1 LWLSGPRPTL
11 GWVQLCPSCGEENPD
26 KFRVCGF
33 CGTALAAAPAEPQG
47 VICPSC
53 GEENPAKFRVCG
65 FCGTALTPALG
76 AQEVRKTVTIVFSDL
91 KGSTAMGEK
100 LDSEAVREV
109 MSRYF
114 DEMRAALEA
123 HGGTIEKYI
132 GDAIMAVFGLPKLHE
147 DDALRAV
154 RAAAEMRDRLAA
166 LNAELDERWGVTVGN
181 RTGVNTG
188 EVVAG
193 DPTTGQRL
201 VTGDTVNT
209 AARLE
214 QAAPTNEV
222 LLGEETYRLVRHA
235 VEVEPV
241 EPLELKGKAERV
253 PAYRLVRVVDADDEI
268 VRRRDAPLV
277 GRETESML
285 LREAFD
291 LSRRDR
297 RCGAVTLIG
306 PAGLG
311 KSRLTEELSRYA
323 REHGRVLRGRCLPY
337 GDGIT
342 FWPLV
347 EVLRQAAD
355 LDHADDAEAA
365 RLKLAYLVGDRED
378 VLRRLTSV
386 LGLSTEQFP
395 VQEVFWATRKLLEL
409 LAAERPVVV
418 VFEDLHWAEG
428 TFLDL
433 FEHLVREIEHAP
445 VFLLGNARPEL
456 LEERPSW
463 PETIN
468 STTLVLKPLG
478 AEASEQVI
486 ANMLGGADL
495 EESVRVRIVEAAEGN
510 PLFVE
515 QLLSMLLDDGLLVL
529 GDDGWRASGALP
541 DVTLPRTIQALLA
554 SRIDRLSGEERAVIE
569 PASVVGYVFPEDAVR
584 DLAPE
589 PVQPQVPA
597 LLTALGTKQLVRPE
611 PAERSLEAP
620 WRFDHVLIRD
630 TVYEALL
637 KRARATLHE
646 RFVHWADRVNGDRAV
661 EYEEILG
668 YHLEQAYRYLGELGP
683 IDDRGRELGAD
694 GARRLAAAGRRA
706 RLRGDVPAAANLLER
721 ASRLVPAHDPLRLGL
736 LPELAEAQLDIGRF
750 DDTRATL
757 SDAAGAA
764 EATRS
769 SELSAAATLI
779 RLLLEL
785 RTGGSDEWSREAVP
799 KIEQAI
805 EVFTAV
811 GNDAGL
817 ARAWRL
823 LGYVHGTACR
833 YGDAAQ
839 ACERALEHA
848 RRSGDQREE
857 RVNATSYALA
867 ACWGPTPVDEAIARC
882 EAMLERVEASRLSRG
897 WVACVLGHLHAM
909 RGDFEQARTLGHD
922 GRAQIAELGQGW
934 YVAWTALPLARV
946 EVLAGDHAAAAT
958 ELRRADELLEQ
969 MGEHYLRSTVVA
981 LLARSEFAQ
990 GRLEKAYELTELA
1003 EELSGADDVETQAAW
1018 RSVRAVILASQGRF
1032 EAAAPLAQD
1041 AVQLLLDTDSTV
1053 MKAEALGDLAEVY
1066 ALASDT
1072 DADWALQEA
1081 RTLAERKGN
1090 VAGAAAVAT
1099 LAGRLEALPAR
1110 AR

>member
-1 LWLSGPRPTL
+1 MQ
-11 GWVQLCPSCGEENPD
+11 VCPSCHEENPD
-26 KFRVCGF
+26 KFRVCGY
-33 CGTALAAAPAEPQG
+33 CGTALAAAAPEPQG

-65 FCGTALTPALG
+65 FCGTALAAPLP
-76 AQEVRKTVTIVFSDL
+76 AQEVRKTVSIVFSDL

-222 LLGEETYRLVRHA
+222 LIGEETYRLVRHA
-235 VEVEPV
+235 VEIEPV

-291 LSRRDR
+291 LSCSDR

-311 KSRLTEELSRYA
+311 KSRLTEDLSRYA
-323 REHGRVLRGRCLPY
+323 RERGRVLRGRCLPY

-347 EVLRQAAD
+347 EVVRQAAS
-355 LDHADDAEAA
+355 LDHMDDAESA
-365 RLKLAYLVGDRED
+365 RLKLAGLVGDRED
-378 VLRRLTSV
+378 VLDRITSV
-386 LGLSTEQFP
+386 LGLSPEQFP

-409 LAAERPVVV
+409 LAAEAPVIV
-418 VFEDLHWAEG
+418 VFEDLHWAEA

-433 FEHLVREIEHAP
+433 IEHLVREIEDAP
-445 VFLLGNARPEL
+445 VFVLGNARPEL

-463 PETIN
+463 PETVN
-468 STTLVLKPLG
+468 STTLVLTPLG

-486 ANMLGGADL
+486 ANMLGGAGL
-495 EESVRVRIVEAAEGN
+495 EESVRQRIVEAAEGN

-515 QLLSMLLDDGLLVL
+515 QLLTMLLEDGLLVL
-529 GDDGWRASGALP
+529 EDGGWRASGELP

-554 SRIDRLSGEERAVIE
+554 ARVDRLNGEERAVIE

-584 DLAPE
+584 ELAAE
-589 PVQPQVPA
+589 PVQAQVPA
-597 LLTALGTKQLVRPE
+597 LLKALGTKQLVRPD
-611 PAERSLEAP
+611 PSERSLEQP

-637 KRARATLHE
+637 KRGRATLHE
-646 RFVHWADRVNGDRAV
+646 RFVQWADRVNGDRAI

-683 IDDRGRELGAD
+683 IDERGREIGAD

-706 RLRGDVPAAANLLER
+706 RARGDVPAAVNLMER
-721 ASRLVPAHDPLRLGL
+721 AQRLVPEHDPLRLGL
-736 LPELAEAQLDIGRF
+736 LAELGEAQLDLGRF
-750 DDTRATL
+750 DEARATL
-757 SDAAGAA
+757 DDAAGAA
-764 EATRS
+764 HALNDPR
-769 SELSAAATLI
+769 LAADARLMQ
-779 RLLLEL
+779 LLLEL
-785 RTGGSDEWSREAVP
+785 RLGETENWGEQAAPE
-799 KIEQAI
+799 IEQAI
-805 EVFTAV
+805 AV
-811 GNDAGL
+811 LTEAGDEAAL
-817 ARAWRL
+817 AKAWRL
-823 LGYVHGTACR
+823 LGYVHGTACN
-833 YGDAAQ
+833 YGEAEK
-839 ACERALEHA
+839 ACERALVHA
-848 RRSGDQREE
+848 GRAGDGREA

-867 ACWGPTPVDEAIARC
+867 ACWGPTAAPVAIERC
-882 EAMLERVEASRLSRG
+882 EAVLEQVSASRLSRG
-897 WVACVLGHLHAM
+897 WVLSILGHLQAM
-909 RGDFEQARTLGHD
+909 QGNFERARALCRD
-922 GRAQIAELGQGW
+922 GRAEIEELGSTW
-934 YVAWTALPLARV
+934 YVAWTALPSSRV
-946 EVLAGDHAAAAT
+946 EFLAGEPGAAER
-958 ELRRADELLEQ
+958 ELRRSDELLGQ
-969 MGEHYLRSTVVA
+969 MGERYLRSTVTA
-981 LLARSEFAQ
+981 LLARSVLEQ
-990 GRLEKAYELTELA
+990 GRGHEAYELTEAA
-1003 EELSGADDVETQAAW
+1003 EELSGLDDVETQAAW
-1018 RSVRAVILASQGRF
+1018 RSVRAASLARDGKVE
-1032 EAAAPLAQD
+1032 EALRLAQE
-1041 AVQLLLDTDSTV
+1041 ALQLLLDTDSAV
-1053 MKAEALGDLAEVY
+1053 MKVEALAELAEVLTLAGDSGAEW
-1066 ALASDT
+1066 ALA
-1072 DADWALQEA
+1072 EA
-1081 RTLAERKGN
+1081 RRLAESKGN
-1090 VAGAAAVAT
+1090 TAAAAAIEE
-1099 LAGRLEALPAR
+1099 LAGRLEDLPAR
-1110 AR
+1110 AL

>member
-1 LWLSGPRPTL
+1 
-11 GWVQLCPSCGEENPD
+11 VQVCPSCKEENPD

-33 CGTALAAAPAEPQG
+33 CGTALAAAPPEPQG
-47 VICPSC
+47 LICPSC

-65 FCGTALTPALG
+65 FCGTALAPALG
-76 AQEVRKTVTIVFSDL
+76 AQEVRKTVSIVFSDL

-241 EPLELKGKAERV
+241 EPLELKGKADRV

-291 LSRRDR
+291 LSCRDR

-323 REHGRVLRGRCLPY
+323 REQGRVLRGRCLPY

-355 LDHADDAEAA
+355 LDHSDDAEAA
-365 RLKLAYLVGDRED
+365 RLKLAGLVGDRDD

-386 LGLSTEQFP
+386 LGLSAEQFP
-395 VQEVFWATRKLLEL
+395 VQEVFWATRKLFEL
-409 LAAERPVVV
+409 LAAERPLVV

-433 FEHLVREIEHAP
+433 IEHLVREVEAAP
-445 VFLLGNARPEL
+445 VFLLANARPEL
-456 LEERPSW
+456 LEERPAW
-463 PETIN
+463 PETVN
-468 STTLVLKPLG
+468 STTVVLKPLG
-478 AEASEQVI
+478 AEASEHVI
-486 ANMLGGADL
+486 ANMLGGAEL
-495 EESVRVRIVEAAEGN
+495 EATVRVRIVEAAEGN

-515 QLLSMLLDDGLLVL
+515 QLLSMLLEDGLIVL
-529 GDDGWRASGALP
+529 DEGRWRATGELP

-554 SRIDRLSGEERAVIE
+554 SRVDRLTLEERAVIE

-584 DLAPE
+584 ELAAE

-597 LLTALGTKQLVRPE
+597 LLKALGTKQLVRPE

-646 RFVHWADRVNGDRAV
+646 RFVRWADRVNGDRAV

-668 YHLEQAYRYLGELGP
+668 YHLEQAFRYLGELGP
-683 IDDRGRELGAD
+683 IDDRGREIGAD

-706 RLRGDVPAAANLLER
+706 RLRGDVPAAVNLLER
-721 ASRLVPAHDPLRLGL
+721 ASRLVPEHDPLRLGL
-736 LPELAEAQLDIGRF
+736 LPELGEAQLDLGRF
-750 DDTRATL
+750 EDTRATL
-757 SDAAGAA
+757 DDA
-764 EATRS
+764 
-769 SELSAAATLI
+769 SAAADALSDRRLAADARLT

-785 RTGGSDEWSREAVP
+785 RSGALDNWVEQAVP
-799 KIEQAI
+799 EIEQAI
-805 EVFTAV
+805 AILT
-811 GNDAGL
+811 DAGDEAAL
-817 ARAWRL
+817 AKAWRL
-823 LGYVHGTACR
+823 LGYVHGTGCR
-833 YGDAAQ
+833 YAEAER
-839 ACERALEHA
+839 ACEQALIHA
-848 RRSGDQREE
+848 RRAGDSRES

-867 ACWGPTPVDEAIARC
+867 ACWGPTPATVAIERC
-882 EAMLERVEASRLSRG
+882 NEVLEQVSASRLSRG
-897 WVACVLGHLHAM
+897 WVLSILGHLHAM
-909 RGDFEQARTLGHD
+909 QGDFERARALCRD
-922 GRAQIAELGQGW
+922 GRAEIEELGSTW
-934 YVAWTALPLARV
+934 YAAWTALPTARV
-946 EVLAGDHAAAAT
+946 EFLAGEPAAAER
-958 ELRRADELLEQ
+958 ELRRGDELLAQ
-969 MGEHYLRSTVVA
+969 MGERYLRSTVTA
-981 LLARSEFAQ
+981 LLARSVLDQ
-990 GRLEKAYELTELA
+990 GRLNEAYELTEAA

-1018 RSVRAVILASQGRF
+1018 RSVRAASLARAAKVD
-1032 EAAAPLAQD
+1032 EALRLAQD
-1041 AVQLLLDTDSTV
+1041 ALQLLLDTDSAV
-1053 MKAEALGDLAEVY
+1053 MQIEALAELAEVLTLAGDSGAEW
-1066 ALASDT
+1066 ALA
-1072 DADWALQEA
+1072 EA
-1081 RTLAERKGN
+1081 RRLAEVKGN
-1090 VAGAAAVAT
+1090 VPAANALEE
-1099 LAGRLEALPAR
+1099 LAGRLGELPAR
-1110 AR
+1110 AL